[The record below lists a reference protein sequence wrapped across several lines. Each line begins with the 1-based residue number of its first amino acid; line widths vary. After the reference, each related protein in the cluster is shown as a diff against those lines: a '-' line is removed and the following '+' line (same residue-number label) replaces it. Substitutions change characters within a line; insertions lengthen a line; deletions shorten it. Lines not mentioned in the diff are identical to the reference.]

1 MGLFGT
7 FVYKS
12 KKRKK
17 NFWLH
22 MRIKGKSKLYYFS
35 EDPKGAISSLP
46 PGFEV
51 FEDPRSGLPFLKRK
65 AGGLLGG
72 IGKVK
77 KKEKKQLK
85 EAPKK

>member
-22 MRIKGKSKLYYFS
+22 MRIRGKSKLYYFS
-35 EDPKGAISSLP
+35 EDPKEAIGSMPS
-46 PGFEV
+46 GFEV
-51 FEDPRSGLPFLKRK
+51 FEDPKSGLPFLKRK
-65 AGGLLGG
+65 GGGFLGRKK
-72 IGKVK
+72 KVK
-77 KKEKKQLK
+77 KEEKKQVK
-85 EAPKK
+85 EPKS